1 MYFGKRFMQS
11 VNLKAEL
18 RDLKKDNLNDERT
31 AGRIPVV
38 LYGQGKENI
47 NVWVNNIEFEKVF
60 QQAGENTVVEL
71 SIADGSKENVIIYDY
86 QTNPLSGKIRHV
98 DLLRV
103 NMKESIETEIP
114 LVFIGEAPAVKEK
127 GGILVKVLDEVEV
140 RCLPGNMPHEF
151 NVDLS
156 KLIDFEDRITVGDL
170 VAPENVEIIDNPET
184 VIASVTEPRSE
195 EELAGLNEKVEED
208 VSKVSAVKEKV
219 EETEEKK

>member
-1 MYFGKRFMQS
+1 MQS

>member
-170 VAPENVEIIDNPET
+170 IAPENVEIIDNPET